1 MRTKNIL
8 PPEEID
14 FLRVMHENLYFEGL
28 EKRKVFLKNGVHQ
41 GSPVSPAL
49 FNIYIEDMIAHVSR
63 ELGDQIWYKLYAD
76 YLVLI
81 TKHRHIYKLIK
92 FLRTSST
99 EYSLKI
105 NEKKSGIFLNHK
117 RVSQIEATIDG
128 FPVIHSYPYLGVT
141 LDNKGNLMPQLKA
154 IEKRAKYLISAMKY
168 FAKDLTFEN
177 QFLIW
182 SAYIRPYF
190 LYICTPVMRY
200 AAQNDTS
207 ALPLTLEKHSE
218 EVPGSSLVD
227 SKCHIQQ
234 NIDGH
239 DVAEH

>member
-14 FLRVMHENLYFEGL
+14 FLKIMHDNLYFEGL
-28 EKRKVFLKNGVHQ
+28 GKRKVFLKNGVHQ

-49 FNIYIEDMIAHVSR
+49 FNIYIEDMIARVLQ

-76 YLVLI
+76 DLVLI

-92 FLRTSST
+92 FLRTWSA

-128 FPVIHSYPYLGVT
+128 FPVIHRYTYLGVT
-141 LDNKGNLMPQLKA
+141 LDNKGNLMPQLKS
-154 IEKRAKYLISAMKY
+154 IEKRAKYLIRAMKY

-182 SAYIRPYF
+182 SAYVRPYF
-190 LYICTPVMRY
+190 QYICTLIDTQPRTTQARY
-200 AAQNDTS
+200 HSLWRN
-207 ALPLTLEKHSE
+207 TLK
-218 EVPGSSLVD
+218 
-227 SKCHIQQ
+227 
-234 NIDGH
+234 
-239 DVAEH
+239 